1 MRTKRMELKMAL
13 DDILKMSGGSRDKEI
28 DLSEESVMKHI
39 AKFRD
44 IISYWR
50 LYPDRFIDYLCSLNP
65 KNSFH
70 LYFYQRFKR

>member
-39 AKFRD
+39 AKFRE

-65 KNSFH
+65 KKERNWNILAS
-70 LYFYQRFKR
+70 